1 MSKNE
6 VELLG
11 GSINPRVL
19 SSFDLFRIFAAM

>member
-11 GSINPRVL
+11 GSINSRVL